1 MTNHSNDNQSNLND
15 LANIKNENT
24 LISAT
29 CDLIIEAIFEMGN
42 RIGADEDFHIET
54 TERIIMQ
61 LYDMKIEAENLI
73 LTARIGELKENLN
86 E

>member
-1 MTNHSNDNQSNLND
+1 MTTHSNDNQPNLND
-15 LANIKNENT
+15 LANIQNEN
-24 LISAT
+24 ISIFAT

-42 RIGADEDFHIET
+42 RIGAEDDFHIET

-61 LYDMKIEAENLI
+61 LYDMKIEAENMI
-73 LTARIGELKENLN
+73 LTARLGVLKENLM